1 MNKTGL
7 IVVTCILCTVCMK
20 LSGQDP
26 DAVKTDKKEARNKF
40 KLEKELLKQK
50 QFDSLYS
57 LISARSFVFEAEFVS
72 QDGGPWRVRRELSFV
87 KLDSNKVIIQLGPAI
102 GFADN
107 GFGGVTSEGQIT
119 KFNISRNDKQRSCGL
134 SVSCQSGV
142 YGSFDLVF
150 LIFSEGISSVRIV
163 QAHGSPFRLDGYI
176 SGLHNARVQEGFSR
190 Q

>member
-7 IVVTCILCTVCMK
+7 IIGTCILCMVCMR

-26 DAVKTDKKEARNKF
+26 DAARTDKKEARNKI
-40 KLEKELLKQK
+40 KLEKELVRQK
-50 QFDSLYS
+50 QFDSLYT
-57 LISARSFVFEAEFVS
+57 LISRRSFVFAAEFVAW
-72 QDGGPWRVRRELSFV
+72 QGAPFRVRRELTFV
-87 KLDSNKVIIQLGPAI
+87 KVDSSKVIIQVDPAI
-102 GFADN
+102 GFSDN

-119 KFNISRNDKQRSCGL
+119 KFNISRNEKQRSCGL

-163 QAHGSPFRLDGYI
+163 QAHGSPFRLDGYV
-176 SGLHNARVQEGFSR
+176 SDLHNARVQEGFSR